1 MAGSKKKGLGKG
13 LSALIG
19 GADTSADP
27 EPVVLDTKPEALS
40 DGTRLTYVD
49 PRTVKPNPQQPRQ
62 NFDEE
67 SLQELAA
74 SIRNDGVLEPVVV
87 REVNGDYELVSG
99 ERRVRASVLAELD
112 EVPAVVREVTDE
124 DMLKLGIIENIQ
136 REELNPIELA
146 QAYQSLTDAYGWSQE
161 KVAQQVGKKRATITN
176 AVRLLKLPE
185 DIQAHVVDGAISM
198 GHARALLSVPDPL
211 KQRKLCTKI
220 VKDGLSVREVETA
233 AQRTNPKTSGAASQK
248 PAKDPHLASLEDQL
262 RIRYGT
268 KVTIKS
274 DKKYKGKIELDF
286 YSLSDLER
294 LLDLL
299 K

>member
-1 MAGSKKKGLGKG
+1 MAGNKKKGLGKG

-19 GADTSADP
+19 GTDP
-27 EPVVLDTKPEALS
+27 IVDPDPVPLQTKPEALA
-40 DGTRLTYVD
+40 DGTRLIYVD

-67 SLQELAA
+67 SLQELAD

-87 REVNGDYELVSG
+87 REINGEYELVSG
-99 ERRVRASVLAELD
+99 ERRVRACVLAELN
-112 EVPAVVREVTDE
+112 EVPAVVRDVSDE

-146 QAYQSLTDAYGWSQE
+146 KAYQSLTEAYGWSQE
-161 KVAQQVGKKRATITN
+161 QVAQQVGKKRATVTN
-176 AVRLLKLPE
+176 SLRLLKLSD
-185 DIQAHVVDGAISM
+185 DIQEHVVDGAISM
-198 GHARALLSVPDPL
+198 GHARALLSISDPV
-211 KQRKLCTKI
+211 KQRKLCTRI
-220 VKDGLSVREVETA
+220 VNDGLSVREAEA
-233 AQRTNPKTSGAASQK
+233 ATQQSSPKSSKGTSQST
-248 PAKDPHLASLEDQL
+248 PKDPHLASLEDQL
-262 RIRYGT
+262 RVRFGT
-268 KVTIKS
+268 KVNIKS
-274 DKKYKGKIELDF
+274 DRNYKGKIELDF

>member
-1 MAGSKKKGLGKG
+1 MAGGKKKGLGKG

-19 GADTSADP
+19 GSDPIIDP
-27 EPVVLDTKPEALS
+27 EPVPLETKPEALS
-40 DGTRLTYVD
+40 DGTRLTYIN

-87 REVNGDYELVSG
+87 REVSGEFELVSG
-99 ERRVRASVLAELD
+99 ERRVRASVLAEIN
-112 EVPAVVREVTDE
+112 EVPAVVREVSDE

-146 QAYQSLTDAYGWSQE
+146 QAYQSLTEVYGWSQE
-161 KVAQQVGKKRATITN
+161 QVAQKVGKKRATVTN
-176 AVRLLKLPE
+176 ALRLLNLPD
-185 DIQAHVVDGAISM
+185 DIQKHVVDGNISM

-211 KQRKLCTKI
+211 KQRKLCSKI

-233 AQRTNPKTSGAASQK
+233 AQRSNPKSSGATAQS
-248 PAKDPHLASLEDQL
+248 PAKDPHLSSLEDKL
-262 RIRYGT
+262 RVRYGT